1 MSVGTKIKRVRELKN
16 MKQETL
22 AEKLGMTAGGYGKIE
37 RDETD
42 VPYSRLAQIADNL
55 GMKTEELI
63 AFDETKELHIV
74 NYGNSNTIETQNIYQ
89 SKVTDPERDLYQKTI
104 KLLEEKI
111 ALLEKSEK

>member
-42 VPYSRLAQIADNL
+42 VPYSRLAQIAENL

-63 AFDETKELHIV
+63 AFDETKELHIT
-74 NYGNSNTIETQNIYQ
+74 NYSINTIETQNFYAG
-89 SKVTDPERDLYQKTI
+89 KVTDPERDLYQKTI

-111 ALLEKSEK
+111 ALLEKIEM

>member
-42 VPYSRLAQIADNL
+42 VPYSRLAQIAENL

-63 AFDETKELHIV
+63 AFDENAKINILS
-74 NYGNSNTIETQNIYQ
+74 NSTNTIETQNIYAA
-89 SKVTDPERDLYQKTI
+89 KVTDPERDLYQKTI
-104 KLLEEKI
+104 KLLEDKI
-111 ALLEKSEK
+111 TMLEKG

>member
-42 VPYSRLAQIADNL
+42 VPYSRLAQIAENL

-74 NYGNSNTIETQNIYQ
+74 NYSTNTIETQNIYQ
-89 SKVTDPERDLYQKTI
+89 GKVTDPERELYQKTI

-111 ALLEKSEK
+111 ALLEKL